1 MPSLNCNVEIE
12 GGEVGTL
19 NCRIPAG
26 MSRTT
31 CFFDGMREENSLR
44 CEYKVAGGYAKLIAI
59 HTNGYVRA
67 KVCKLKTF
75 MGSFAH
81 VSYCYPMKRMH
92 LITRFYGSLLYGIYY
107 RQ

>member
-44 CEYKVAGGYAKLIAI
+44 CEYKVAGGYVKLIDYR
-59 HTNGYVRA
+59 NGHVRA
-67 KVCKLKTF
+67 RVCKLKTF
-75 MGSFAH
+75 MGNN
-81 VSYCYPMKRMH
+81 
-92 LITRFYGSLLYGIYY
+92 SLF
-107 RQ
+107 